1 MSTLPKLGTHLV
13 PMMLNRGDSVAIKCG
28 ALVVLPASGLPIPQK
43 WLDDNSIDVV
53 TEILQQTGKDG
64 LLYIDYSTGNYYK
77 NVASGVT
84 LQFQYLMTGAKAY
97 AIFNADLTRSRNT
110 KNGKAGDPLPTGQ
123 FNLAEGAEFIKFWNK
138 AGVKKPSSRT
148 EFHKRMGNLKTLIF
162 TGDPH
167 PTKQDRLV
175 SDSIKPL
182 EITLDEILKAY
193 NLSDSSAIIE
203 RQLCDNPAIRVSDK
217 KTLQA
222 SETLGLQTDSTAGA
236 ICYGKTVISKKVIR
250 DNVYP
255 TNDVNEAISDIPE
268 YPNEPPGTREWIIDI
283 VIDEFEEQG
292 RYKYSRS
299 SDSEPWPQNECQ
311 LKNNRF
317 GREY

>member
-1 MSTLPKLGTHLV
+1 MNAVPKLGSHLV
-13 PMMLNRGDSVAIKCG
+13 PMMLNRGDSISIKCG
-28 ALVVLPASGLPIPQK
+28 LLVVLPASGLPVSQK
-43 WLDDNSIDVV
+43 WLDDNRINVV

-64 LLYIDYSTGNYYK
+64 LLYIDYSAGNYCK

-110 KNGKAGDPLPTGQ
+110 KSGKAGDPLPTDQ
-123 FNLAEGAEFIKFWNK
+123 FHLAKGAVFIKFWHK
-138 AGVKKPSSRT
+138 AGVKKPSSST
-148 EFHKRMGNLKTLIF
+148 EYYKRMGNLKTLFF
-162 TGDPH
+162 TGNLH
-167 PTKQDRLV
+167 ATKKDRLV
-175 SDSIKPL
+175 SDSITPL

-203 RQLCDNPAIRVSDK
+203 RQLCYNPAIRVSDK